1 MEAEGLDHS
10 LLGQFHGGLRVQ
22 VVVAGKQEA
31 GLLKAPQLLPGLIHL
46 LVGVLGQL
54 LTDPAGAGLPHG
66 LLPFQQGEQ
75 IITHP
80 VQHMDR
86 TAVHV
91 RHQVLSQGGKGMDHG
106 KQIPFCPP
114 IRGGVFRA

>member
-1 MEAEGLDHS
+1 MEAEGLDHG
-10 LLGQFHGGLRVQ
+10 LLGQLHGGLRVQ
-22 VVVAGKQEA
+22 IVVAGKQEA

-46 LVGVLGQL
+46 LVRILRQP
-54 LTDPAGAGLPHG
+54 LTDLTGAGLPHG
-66 LLPFQQGEQ
+66 LLFLQQREQ

-86 TAVHV
+86 TAVHI